1 MTYYYKIIT
10 FVLRIFISRRIEMDI
25 LEMSQRMDE
34 LILLYMKGEDCET
47 QMEEQRKRLNDE
59 IESRFDDKQIGC

>member
-1 MTYYYKIIT
+1 
-10 FVLRIFISRRIEMDI
+10 MDI